1 MATSPLFNGWFP
13 AQAYSSL
20 TSSSNP
26 FTLIYEALWDL
37 LESDTD
43 FTDNVRPA
51 NRIKFT
57 SSSRDPR
64 KKALQD
70 ADAPYVEIAPS
81 DGNIEFYSTSEAHVF
96 EMQYDIRVFTGD
108 LRVNKKLYPLVWI
121 IIKALSNANDTL
133 DLDYVQSVRVSSL
146 DVMEFDKDL
155 NRGTSGW
162 GFAIKVLVKCYFNR
176 SDWS

>member
-1 MATSPLFNGWFP
+1 MAD
-13 AQAYSSL
+13 
-20 TSSSNP
+20 P
-26 FTLIYEALWDL
+26 FTTIYNALWDL

-43 FTDNVRPA
+43 FTSAVRTA

-81 DGNIEFYSTSEAHVF
+81 DGNVEFYTTSEAHRF

-108 LRVNKKLYPLVWI
+108 LRVNQKLYPLIWTIV
-121 IIKALSNANDTL
+121 KALSNANDTL
-133 DLDYVQSVRVSSL
+133 NLDYVQSVRVASL
-146 DVMEFDKDL
+146 NVEEFDKDL

-162 GFAIKVLVKCYFNR
+162 VFVIKVMVQCYFNR
-176 SDWS
+176 ADWS